1 VKLSGKAALYMA
13 LVFASGA
20 VLGVVGNRSY
30 TAYYAANNNT
40 KVRRDKDRRP
50 PTPKEYREGYISFMQ
65 KRLNLSSD
73 QVTQIGLIF
82 DETRAQFEE
91 LQQRTIPEQMSIGNG
106 QTERIRAILSDEQ
119 REQFELLRKER
130 EDRNK
135 RKGNNRGGFRGPGF

>member
-1 VKLSGKAALYMA
+1 
-13 LVFASGA
+13 
-20 VLGVVGNRSY
+20 
-30 TAYYAANNNT
+30 
-40 KVRRDKDRRP
+40 
-50 PTPKEYREGYISFMQ
+50 MQ